1 MLGALIGGGLGLLGG
16 MMANESR
23 EDESASNRAFQE
35 RMSNTSYQRAMEDMR
50 KAGLNPMLAYSQG
63 GASVPAGSMAQFEN
77 PMASAAQAFSAIQ
90 SSGAAVTGAE
100 ASAQQAVTSA
110 SIGEATISKIK
121 QEVTN
126 LQTDNDRLKA
136 VVTNLGEE
144 YQNLIK
150 TGYNITEAGNLMRAQ
165 IDKLFAEVP
174 NIKTDTFLKEAQTAL
189 ADANR
194 ALSGAETQLKGFD
207 IKAAED
213 FGNSARV
220 AGQIAPILDI
230 IVKFLRFSQRGR

>member
-77 PMASAAQAFSAIQ
+77 PMASAAQAFSAVASGQ
-90 SSGAAVTGAE
+90 SGLVSSG
-100 ASAQQAVTSA
+100 ASAQQAETAA
-110 SIGEATISKIK
+110 SIGDATIQKTK
-121 QEVTN
+121 QEITN
-126 LQTDNDRLKA
+126 LKSENERVQA
-136 VVTNLGEE
+136 VTRNLFEE

-150 TGYNITEAGNLMRAQ
+150 TGWNLTEAGNQLRASTE
-165 IDKLFAEVP
+165 KLVAELPVL
-174 NIKTDTFLKEAQTAL
+174 KTQAFLNQVTATLREAQTSLAGSQTAL
-189 ADANR
+189 TNLDVEAANS
-194 ALSGAETQLKGFD
+194 L
-207 IKAAED
+207 
-213 FGNSARV
+213 GNIGRE
-220 AGQIAPILDI
+220 AGQVAPILKILIDVI
-230 IVKFLRFSQRGR
+230 RNVR